1 MANQAQFDGL
11 FIATPERISFSY
23 QLAGLGSRFLA
34 QLIDLII
41 LGIALIILGI
51 GTAALGL
58 DGNTSSL
65 ILVLGIFIL
74 TNGYFVFF
82 EGLWSGQTPGK
93 RASKLRAVGQE
104 GQPITFE
111 QALTR
116 NLVRNLDFLPFGYGV
131 GLIALFA
138 NGRGKRLGDLAAGT
152 VVVRERAGLSL
163 PRLVAMAQRG
173 LTPTTPRAGPQ
184 AAASSDTAYVQQ
196 RTVRD
201 LDPVLRDFVIAY
213 AGRRRSLND
222 AYRQTLAES
231 ARAGL
236 TRALP
241 QVVAEHGPLAALDQL
256 ADFAV
261 GADAGA
267 TRPPASSHLPPPVG

>member
-41 LGIALIILGI
+41 LGIALVILGI

-152 VVVRERAGLSL
+152 VVVRERASLSL

-173 LTPTTPRAGPQ
+173 LTPTNPGAGPQ
-184 AAASSDTAYVQQ
+184 AAASSDTAYLQQ

-241 QVVAEHGPLAALDQL
+241 RVVAEHGPLAALDQL

-261 GADAGA
+261 GADAGT